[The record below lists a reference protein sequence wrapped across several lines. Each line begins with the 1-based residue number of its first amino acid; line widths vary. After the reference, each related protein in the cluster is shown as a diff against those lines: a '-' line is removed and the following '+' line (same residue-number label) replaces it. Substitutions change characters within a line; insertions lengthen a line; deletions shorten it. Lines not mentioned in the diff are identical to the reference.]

1 MKDVQYEEAMPT
13 TESAEMYLKTIYE
26 LEADDEPVAIS
37 QVAER
42 LGISS
47 VSANEM
53 VKRLVERDLLVH
65 MPYKGVNLT
74 DEGRRRALNVV
85 RHHRLWERFMVDRL
99 GLAWE
104 DVHDAA
110 CRLEHATTNEVAE
123 ALADF
128 LGQPTTCPHGN
139 PIPSPDGVLAESG
152 GTPLS
157 ELDLGEGGVVECV
170 RPESAILLNYLA
182 ERGVK
187 PGEPVLVEDI
197 APFNGPL
204 TVRIGQARHVLGREV
219 AVHVLIATG
228 DKRQAAGD
236 E

>member
-1 MKDVQYEEAMPT
+1 MPT

-85 RHHRLWERFMVDRL
+85 RHHRLWERFMVDQL

-110 CRLEHATTNEVAE
+110 CRLEHATTDEVAE

-139 PIPSPDGVLAESG
+139 PIPSPDGVLAESC

-157 ELDLGEGGVVECV
+157 ELDLSEGGVVECV
-170 RPESAILLNYLA
+170 RHESAILLHYLA

-187 PGEPVLVEDI
+187 PGEPILVEDI

-228 DKRQAAGD
+228 DRRQAASD